1 MPRKRTSK
9 PSGVPTTGTARLLIQ
24 CADRPGIV
32 AAVSQFLYARSANIV
47 QADQYSTDATGGR
60 FFMRMEYALEG
71 LSAPPEDVATT
82 FGIEVAP
89 RFEMDWRVTYSAR
102 PPRVA
107 ILVSRYDHCLME
119 LLWRWR
125 RGELPIEVPLVLS
138 NHETLR
144 AEVEAFGI
152 PFQHVPVTAATR
164 VAGEQAAL
172 TLLDEARAELV
183 VLARYMQVLSPGFI
197 ARYAGRIINI
207 HHSFLP
213 AFAGADPYGRAH
225 ARGVK
230 LIGATA
236 HYATDELDEG
246 PIIEQDVV
254 HISHRDT
261 REDLVRLGREVER
274 SVLGRAVQWH
284 VEDRVFVHA
293 NKTVVFR

>member
-1 MPRKRTSK
+1 MPRKRVSK
-9 PSGVPTTGTARLLIQ
+9 PAAAPTTGTARLLIQ

-32 AAVSQFLYARSANIV
+32 AAVSQFLYQRSANIV

-60 FFMRMEYALEG
+60 FFMRMEYSLEG
-71 LSAPPEDVATT
+71 LAASPED
-82 FGIEVAP
+82 IEVAFGAEVAQ

-102 PPRVA
+102 PQRVA

-125 RGELPIEVPLVLS
+125 RGELDIEVPLVVS
-138 NHETLR
+138 NHEALR
-144 AEVEAFGI
+144 ADVEAFGI
-152 PFQHVPVTAATR
+152 SFRYVPVTLKTR
-164 VAGEQAAL
+164 AEGEAAAL
-172 TLLDEARAELV
+172 KLLESAGVGLV
-183 VLARYMQVLSPGFI
+183 VLARYMQILSPAFI
-197 ARYAGRIINI
+197 SRYPGRVINI

-213 AFAGADPYGRAH
+213 AFAGADPYGRAFD
-225 ARGVK
+225 RGVK

-236 HYATDELDEG
+236 HYATDDLDEG

-254 HISHRDT
+254 HISHRDG
-261 REDLVRLGREVER
+261 RDDLVRLGREVER
-274 SVLGRAVQWH
+274 SVLARAVQWH